1 MKTRLALWLSLT
13 ASLALAVG
21 IVLSLKHAPPPV
33 QSAAAPQPVVAT
45 NVESQ
50 PPKVSSATPGS
61 RFRWNQ
67 IESEDLKAYRDNL
80 RAIGCPEVTVR
91 EIIRSVINER
101 FGPRRQ
107 AILASFQG
115 RFWQFLIQGEFGRRQ
130 GVVGTEWGQALE
142 ALRTERQKL
151 ITQVLGRDYLAT
163 EAELQARQESSEQKR
178 SWLPADKR
186 DRLSALEEQYQQHL
200 AEWAESVGSRPGG
213 APTAEDNAR
222 MEALRR
228 DFEGA
233 QKQLLTPQELDE
245 LRLRESG
252 AAGWASDLPGFEP
265 TEDEWRTV
273 AKLRLDYDQAQSDLA
288 GANLTDEE
296 RQARQSELEAK
307 LAGDTKGAL
316 GADRFAQYQL
326 ASDGQFQQVRDVTQR
341 YGLSDQVAQQAYQ
354 IEQSALAQAK
364 QVREDPNLSPDARQT
379 ALAGIQQETERTLN
393 GTLGAKVFSTYKDS
407 AGDWIKSLGQ
417 PQ

>member
-1 MKTRLALWLSLT
+1 
-13 ASLALAVG
+13 
-21 IVLSLKHAPPPV
+21 
-33 QSAAAPQPVVAT
+33 
-45 NVESQ
+45 
-50 PPKVSSATPGS
+50 
-61 RFRWNQ
+61 
-67 IESEDLKAYRDNL
+67 
-80 RAIGCPEVTVR
+80 
-91 EIIRSVINER
+91 
-101 FGPRRQ
+101 
-107 AILASFQG
+107 
-115 RFWQFLIQGEFGRRQ
+115 
-130 GVVGTEWGQALE
+130 
-142 ALRTERQKL
+142 
-151 ITQVLGRDYLAT
+151 
-163 EAELQARQESSEQKR
+163 
-178 SWLPADKR
+178 
-186 DRLSALEEQYQQHL
+186 
-200 AEWAESVGSRPGG
+200 
-213 APTAEDNAR
+213 

-252 AAGWASDLPGFEP
+252 GANWASDLPGFEP

-273 AKLRLDYDQAQSDLA
+273 ARLRSDYDQAQSDLA

-316 GADRFAQYQL
+316 GADRFAQYEL

-341 YGLSDQVAQQAYQ
+341 YGLSDQVAEQAYQ